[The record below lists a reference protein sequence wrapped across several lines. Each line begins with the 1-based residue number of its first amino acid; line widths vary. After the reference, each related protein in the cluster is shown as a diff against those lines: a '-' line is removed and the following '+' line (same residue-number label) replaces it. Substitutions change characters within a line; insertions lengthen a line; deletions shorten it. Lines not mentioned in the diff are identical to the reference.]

1 MSRVSGSK
9 GRRHR
14 IGSAALLV
22 AGMLLA
28 AACAAPE
35 QAEQGT
41 SEGPVK
47 VGLLAPTTGVVAA
60 AGQDMVNGWNLYWTL
75 NEEEIAGRT
84 IETIHEDTAG
94 DPQTGLTK
102 ARKLVDQDGVAV
114 VVGPLLANVGY
125 AIAEYLSSQPDVV
138 GLNPIASADDL
149 SQRKPVENYIRAA
162 GWQSSSPHH
171 VAGDWAAKKGY
182 KRVLTLCQD
191 YAFGH
196 EVCGGFINTF
206 TDAGGQ
212 IVKKLW
218 APLGTSDYSSYL
230 AQIEPGQV
238 DAVFLLTVG
247 ADSGRVIKQWED
259 FGLKG
264 RVPLIAGETT
274 LEQSLLRAMGDEA
287 VGLQSFGHYAEG
299 RQEPGTTEFVDAYQ
313 QEYDDIP
320 SYYACAMYTSAQWF
334 ATALEEAEGD
344 MTDVNAFMDELRSVE
359 LEESCF
365 GPMRLGEDGGT
376 IATMYLREVVKD
388 NEGNLMNRPVE
399 EFPEISQYWN
409 YEPEAFLD
417 QPVYSRE
424 YLGEDW
430 PTSCEDFVT
439 ACPLPEQ

>member
-1 MSRVSGSK
+1 MSRVSAA
-9 GRRHR
+9 RRWPR
-14 IGSAALLV
+14 TGAGAALI
-22 AGMLLA
+22 AGALLA
-28 AACAAPE
+28 AACSAPE
-35 QAEQGT
+35 QSETGT
-41 SEGPVK
+41 SEGPIK
-47 VGLLAPTTGVVAA
+47 IGLLAPTTGTVAA

-75 NEEEIAGRT
+75 NEEEVAGRAVQ
-84 IETIHEDTAG
+84 TIHEDTAG

-114 VVGPLLANVGY
+114 VAGPLLANVGY
-125 AIAEYLSSQPDVV
+125 AIAEYLSTQPDVV
-138 GLNPIASADDL
+138 GLNPVASADDL
-149 SQRKPVENYIRAA
+149 SQRKPVENFIRAG

-171 VAGDWAAKKGY
+171 VAGDWAAKEGY
-182 KRVLTLCQD
+182 KRIATLCQD

-230 AQIEPGQV
+230 AQIDPGQI

-259 FGLKG
+259 FGLKD

-299 RQEPGTTEFVDAYQ
+299 RQAPGTVEFVDAYQ
-313 QEYDDIP
+313 QEYGDIA
-320 SYYACAMYTSAQWF
+320 SYYACALYTSAQWF
-334 ATALEEAEGD
+334 ATALEQADGD
-344 MTDVNAFMDELRSVE
+344 MSDVDAFLDEIRSVE
-359 LEESCF
+359 LQDSCF
-365 GPMRLGEDGGT
+365 GPMRLDEHGGT
-376 IATMYLREVVKD
+376 VFTTYLREVEQD
-388 NEGNLMNRPVE
+388 NQGNLMNVPVE
-399 EFPEISQYWN
+399 EFPDTSQFWN
-409 YEPEAFLD
+409 YVPESFLE
-417 QPVYSRE
+417 QPVYTRE

-430 PTSCEDFVT
+430 PTSCDDFAT
-439 ACPLPEQ
+439 ACPLEQ